1 MRTNERD
8 HERER
13 KYLRQTPCRHRD
25 THTTRRAVTAWLARL
40 AVAYSI
46 SVLYMKLK
54 GVRRWSAVGVLCHP
68 LFVSFVRYA
77 IPAEL
82 FTSHFCV
89 TPASTLA
96 FTKKRPSVHKK
107 GHLFTTLFTKC
118 GRSHF
123 LSHQARPLA
132 CLELSHSGQSVHA
145 RPVEALTPGLIAE
158 AAQSIGILEP
168 VPKKRVVPLRPGCCS
183 SRRSRA
189 PSEGQER
196 DLVPGIR
203 DPQ

>member
-96 FTKKRPSVHKK
+96 FTKKRPSVHKLRHSLTSGKK

-123 LSHQARPLA
+123 LSHQGAPL
-132 CLELSHSGQSVHA
+132 
-145 RPVEALTPGLIAE
+145 PVWNLATLG
-158 AAQSIGILEP
+158 
-168 VPKKRVVPLRPGCCS
+168 
-183 SRRSRA
+183 SRSM
-189 PSEGQER
+189 
-196 DLVPGIR
+196 LVR
-203 DPQ
+203 WRL